1 MSRLAMVVG
10 AARWLVALGIV
21 TSAHAAAISLMLR
34 EPEPLPPE
42 ETSGAFVVEL
52 AQIVAAAPAPL
63 FELPPGPPSID
74 SVEAPQIAASAK
86 AEPPPPEPELPPLP
100 TLPSAPPEIALPR
113 PVERPSEQVPPEK
126 KVEQQQQAAAPQ
138 AASIASRAAAP
149 PPIEDAKEAAKPAA
163 PSAGVS
169 ERDRRT
175 RAQWQGALSA
185 HLVRHARF
193 PAAVRD
199 HARDRQVLVRFR
211 LDRRGNVIS
220 AAVAESSGSDPLDAE
235 AEAMIR
241 RASPMPVPPEQVTSE
256 ALDLVVPVRF
266 KARR

>member
-21 TSAHAAAISLMLR
+21 TSAHAAAVVMMLR
-34 EPEPLPPE
+34 EPEPPPPD

-52 AQIVAAAPAPL
+52 APVVAAAPAPL

-86 AEPPPPEPELPPLP
+86 AEPPPPDPELPPLP
-100 TLPSAPPEIALPR
+100 TLPSAPHEIALPQ
-113 PVERPSEQVPPEK
+113 PVEKPPEQLPPEEM
-126 KVEQQQQAAAPQ
+126 VEQQQQAAAPQ
-138 AASIASRAAAP
+138 AASVASRAAAP
-149 PPIEDAKEAAKPAA
+149 PPIEDATEAAKPAA
-163 PSAGVS
+163 PAAGVS
-169 ERDRRT
+169 ERERRI

-185 HLVRHARF
+185 HLLRHARF
-193 PAAVRD
+193 PSAVRD
-199 HARDRQVLVRFR
+199 HARDRQVLIRFQ
-211 LDRRGNVIS
+211 LDRRGNVIT
-220 AAVAESSGSDPLDAE
+220 ATVAESSGSELLDAE

-241 RASPMPVPPEQVTSE
+241 RASPMPVPPLQVTSE